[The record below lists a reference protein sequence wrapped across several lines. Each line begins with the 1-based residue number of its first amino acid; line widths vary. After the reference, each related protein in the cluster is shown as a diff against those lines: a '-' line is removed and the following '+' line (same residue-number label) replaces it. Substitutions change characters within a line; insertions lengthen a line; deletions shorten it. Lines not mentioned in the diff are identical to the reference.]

1 MESRFT
7 FTRQEVSRKIIDL
20 KLKISYLQDQLQA
33 AQLESDML
41 WLEKH
46 GEVPTI
52 QEANNG

>member
-7 FTRQEVSRKIIDL
+7 FTKEQVSRKIIDL
-20 KLKISYLQDQLQA
+20 KLKISYLQDQLQV

-46 GEVPTI
+46 GEVVPRT
-52 QEANNG
+52 EVS